1 MPQLFFNARDHRKL
15 DLTFKRSQ
23 YLRAKTR
30 ESNSWRSG
38 DVALREGIK
47 ECLTGLN
54 SRVASIVYDDPEV
67 AERFK
72 MVIAG
77 IGADE
82 GEEGSIGDLRRRM
95 CKLRTL
101 PQK

>member
-47 ECLTGLN
+47 ECLAGLN

-67 AERFK
+67 
-72 MVIAG
+72 
-77 IGADE
+77 
-82 GEEGSIGDLRRRM
+82 GSIGDLRRRM